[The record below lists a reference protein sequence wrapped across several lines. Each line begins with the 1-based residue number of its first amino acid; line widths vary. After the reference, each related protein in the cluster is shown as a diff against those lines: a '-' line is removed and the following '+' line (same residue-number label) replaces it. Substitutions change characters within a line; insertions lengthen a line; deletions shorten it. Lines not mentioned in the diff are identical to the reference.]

1 MSHPCLKSLKTY
13 CFENETQILLYWV
26 GQKVLWDFSIS
37 DYGKTQTSFFVN
49 PIGAGRME
57 DSQEINVGGFSL
69 SVREDIKKIV
79 KLEG

>member
-1 MSHPCLKSLKTY
+1 M
-13 CFENETQILLYWV
+13 
-26 GQKVLWDFSIS
+26 
-37 DYGKTQTSFFVN
+37 SFFVN

-57 DSQEINVGGFSL
+57 DSHEINDGGFSL